1 MAEVDKR
8 AAVLMKR
15 FGALKQYRSNWESHW
30 QEIGDFVVPN
40 KGNVTRKR
48 TPGDKNTER
57 IFDGTA
63 GFAAELMA
71 SSMHGMLTN
80 SGTPWFSLRYTDD
93 QFESDDIA
101 KEWLE
106 RATDVMY
113 VEIGRSNFHEAIHE
127 LYSDLVTFGTAVMF
141 VDTDDEGQLRFS
153 TRHISEC
160 YVSEDEFGRVD
171 TVFREFKLPA
181 RAAIN
186 QFGEENVS
194 SKIKKK
200 GYDEPYDMVELLHI
214 VMPRYERDEVKI
226 DAKNKPIASIY
237 MDPDEKKILSESGFD
252 EFPYMV
258 PRFRK
263 ASYENGYGRS
273 PAMTSLP
280 DIKMVNEM
288 SKAVI
293 QAAQLQIHPPLL
305 VPDDGFILPVRT
317 VPGGLNFYRSGTR
330 DRIEPLNIGAN
341 NPIGENQLEQRR
353 TAIRAAFYVDQ
364 LVMGN
369 APGMTATEIIQR
381 STEKMRLLAP
391 LTGRL
396 QSELLRPLIDR
407 IFNLIARKKGFEAA
421 PEGMTNSEI
430 DIEYV
435 SPLAKAQRQ
444 GDIQASLELFQFLT
458 PLTQI
463 DPNVTDYLDIDGL
476 AKHIIKTTG
485 VPASVVRGESE
496 VAGIREQKAKA
507 QEQMAAAQQQAM
519 LAKAAGEAAPGLR
532 AVDNVSEETQADLL
546 QAIGGGDGS

>member
-1 MAEVDKR
+1 MAEVDQR
-8 AAVLMKR
+8 AAILMKR
-15 FGALKQYRSNWESHW
+15 FGSLKQYRSNWESHW
-30 QEIGDFVVPN
+30 QEIGDFVAPN
-40 KGNVTRKR
+40 KGNITKKR
-48 TPGDKNTER
+48 TPGDKNSER

-63 GFAAELMA
+63 QFAAELMA

-93 QFESDDIA
+93 EFETDDVS

-127 LYSDLVTFGTAVMF
+127 LYSDLVTFGTGVMF
-141 VDTDDEGQLRFS
+141 VDTDKEGTLRFS

-171 TVFREFKLPA
+171 TVFREFKIAA
-181 RAAIN
+181 RAAVS

-194 SKIKKK
+194 QKILKKSQ
-200 GYDEPYDMVELLHI
+200 DDPYDMIELLHI
-214 VMPRYERDEVKI
+214 VMPRYERDTVKI

-237 MDPDEKKILSESGFD
+237 LDPDSKKIISESGFD

-263 ASYENGYGRS
+263 SSYENGYGRS
-273 PAMTSLP
+273 PAMTALA

-341 NPIGENQLEQRR
+341 NPLGENQLEQRR

-364 LVMGN
+364 LITGN
-369 APGMTATEIIQR
+369 RPGMTATEVIQK
-381 STEKMRLLAP
+381 SSEKMRILAP

-407 IFNLIARKKGFEAA
+407 IFNLISRKKGFEVA
-421 PEGMTNSEI
+421 PDTMGGNEI

-444 GDIQASLELFQFLT
+444 GDIQASLELFQFLA
-458 PLTQI
+458 PLMQV
-463 DPNVTDYLDIDGL
+463 DPNVVDYLDVDGL

-485 VPASVVRGESE
+485 VPASVVRGEDE
-496 VAGIREQKAKA
+496 VASLREAKQA
-507 QEQMAAAQQQAM
+507 AREEMAAAQQQAM
-519 LAKAAGEAAPGLR
+519 LAKAAGEAAPGIR
-532 AVDNVSEETQADLL
+532 AVDDVSPETQEAVLDVV
-546 QAIGGGDGS
+546 GGGQ

>member
-1 MAEVDKR
+1 MAEIDQR

-15 FGALKQYRSNWESHW
+15 FGSLKTYRSNWESHW
-30 QEIGDFVVPN
+30 QEIGDFVAPN
-40 KGNVTRKR
+40 KGNITKKR
-48 TPGDKNTER
+48 THGDKNTER

-63 GFAAELMA
+63 QFAAELMA

-93 QFESDDIA
+93 EFETDDTS

-106 RATDVMY
+106 AATDTMY
-113 VEIGRSNFHEAIHE
+113 VEIGRSNFHEAINE
-127 LYSDLVTFGTAVMF
+127 LYFDLVTFGTAVMF
-141 VDTDDEGQLRFS
+141 VDTDKEGTLRFS

-171 TVFREFKLPA
+171 TVFREFKMPA
-181 RAAIN
+181 RAAVA
-186 QFGEENVS
+186 QFGEEN
-194 SKIKKK
+194 ITQRLLKKSQS
-200 GYDEPYDMVELLHI
+200 DPYDMVELLHV
-214 VMPRYERDEVKI
+214 VMPRYERDTVKI
-226 DAKNKPIASIY
+226 DAKNKPVASIY
-237 MDPDEKKILSESGFD
+237 LDPGDKKIISESGFD

-273 PAMTSLP
+273 PAMTALS
-280 DIKMVNEM
+280 DIKMLNEM

-341 NPIGENQLEQRR
+341 NPLGENQLEQRR
-353 TAIRAAFYVDQ
+353 TAIRAALYVDP
-364 LVMGN
+364 LVTGN
-369 APGMTATEIIQR
+369 RPGMTATEVIQK
-381 STEKMRLLAP
+381 STEKMRILAP

-407 IFNLIARKKGFEAA
+407 IFNLISKKKGFAPA
-421 PEGMTNSEI
+421 PETMAGNEI

-444 GDIQASLELFQFLT
+444 GDVQASLELFQFLA
-458 PLTQI
+458 PLMQV
-463 DPNVTDYLDIDGL
+463 DPNVVDFLDVDGL

-485 VPASVVRGESE
+485 VPASVVRGAEE
-496 VAGIREQKAKA
+496 VAAIREQKQQMQA
-507 QEQMAAAQQQAM
+507 QMAQDQRTAM
-519 LAKAAGEAAPGLR
+519 LAKAAGEGAPGLR
-532 AVDNVSEETQADLL
+532 AADDVSPEAQEAVLNL
-546 QAIGGGDGS
+546 VAGDE